1 MWQQYVESGYRGVFL
16 VPTGAISGVS
26 KAIEKGVPGVVEVSR
41 FNQGGPG
48 SSFRYLH
55 LLVRCHPL
63 ASKVLYFPE
72 GFKQI
77 TSHTPMPMLATL
89 YHHDDGTLNSFLA
102 LKSHEASPI

>member
-48 SSFRYLH
+48 SSF
-55 LLVRCHPL
+55 
-63 ASKVLYFPE
+63 KVLAPASQVSPTSFQGAVFPG
-72 GFKQI
+72 GF
-77 TSHTPMPMLATL
+77 
-89 YHHDDGTLNSFLA
+89 
-102 LKSHEASPI
+102 